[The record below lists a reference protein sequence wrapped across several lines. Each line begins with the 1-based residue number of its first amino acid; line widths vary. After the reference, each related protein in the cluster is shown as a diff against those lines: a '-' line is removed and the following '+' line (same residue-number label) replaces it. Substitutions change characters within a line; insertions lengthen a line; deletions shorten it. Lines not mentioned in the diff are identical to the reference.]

1 MGAGPHENEV
11 SEPDKK
17 HRRATHQKVGLWLGP
32 LAAVVVL
39 LSAPPASL
47 GEAGWNTAAIGLL
60 MAIWWATEAV
70 PIAVTA
76 LLPLVFFPLLGIAD
90 INDAAAPFANKV
102 IYLFLGGFVIAL
114 AMQRWNLHHRIA
126 LNVLQHAGR
135 DGRALVGGF
144 MLACALLSMWVS
156 NTSTTLMML
165 PIALSVIEVMQ
176 RTVPGQSEKAQNDF
190 RVALLLGVAYA
201 ASIGGLATLVGS
213 PPNAMMAAF
222 LRESYAIEV
231 DFAHWLLV
239 GLPLTALLL
248 PLTWLVLTRLLFH
261 VDFTTSSEGRA
272 LLRKMKDDL
281 GSVSSAE
288 KRVAAIFLLVGT
300 AWIFRPLLAR
310 LPGLELLDDSGIAMA
325 GAIALFLVPS
335 GDKTDPMLLRWHHV
349 EKLPWNILILFG
361 GGLALAAAVT
371 DTGLAGWLG
380 ANLQGVASLPVPL
393 LVLIV
398 TAMIIFLTELTSNT
412 ATAATFLPVV
422 AAVAIEAGVDP
433 LVLVVPVT
441 LAASCAFMLPVA
453 TPPNAIVFASGALT
467 IPQMAKAGLI
477 LNLIAIVLV
486 SLLALTLAPLFLQG
500 T

>member
-1 MGAGPHENEV
+1 M
-11 SEPDKK
+11 SEQNNNY
-17 HRRATHQKVGLWLGP
+17 RRLTHQRVGLWLGP
-32 LAAVVVL
+32 LVAIAML
-39 LSAPPASL
+39 FAAPPETLSQ
-47 GEAGWNTAAIGLL
+47 AGWNTAAMGLL
-60 MAIWWATEAV
+60 MAVWWATEAV

-76 LLPLVFFPLLGIAD
+76 LLPLVFFPLLGISD
-90 INDAAAPFANKV
+90 INATAAPFANKV
-102 IYLFLGGFVIAL
+102 IYLFLGGFIIAL

-126 LNVLQHAGR
+126 LGVLQHAGR
-135 DGRALVGGF
+135 NGRTLVGGF
-144 MLACALLSMWVS
+144 MVACALLSMWVS

-165 PIALSVIEVMQ
+165 PIALSVIEVMH
-176 RTVPGQSEKAQNDF
+176 RSVPGQTEKAQNDF
-190 RVALLLGVAYA
+190 RLALLLGVAYA

-222 LRESYAIEV
+222 MRESYAIEV

-239 GLPLTALLL
+239 GLPLTMVLL
-248 PLTWLVLTRLLFH
+248 PLTWLLLTRLLFR
-261 VDFTTSSEGRA
+261 VDFTTSDEGRG
-272 LLRKMKDDL
+272 LLRQMKDDL
-281 GSVSSAE
+281 GAISRPE
-288 KRVAAIFLLVGT
+288 KRVAAIFLTVAMTWML
-300 AWIFRPLLAR
+300 RPLLAR
-310 LPGLELLDDSGIAMA
+310 LPGLDLLDDAGIAMA
-325 GAIALFLVPS
+325 GAVALFLVPS
-335 GDKTDPMLLRWHHV
+335 GDREDPMLLRWRHV

-361 GGLALAAAVT
+361 GGLALASAVA

-380 ANLQGVASLPVPL
+380 TNLQAFASLPVPL

-422 AAVAIEAGVDP
+422 GAVAIEAGVDP

-467 IPQMAKAGLI
+467 IPQMARAGLL
-477 LNLIAIVLV
+477 LNLIAVI
-486 SLLALTLAPLFLQG
+486 SITLLALAIAPLLEG